1 VRKQVQKINTEELK
15 NSILMQEEKR
25 EYYSNKFEKIGI
37 RVKENLKSQNTD
49 EALKD
54 ITIGAMIL

>member
-1 VRKQVQKINTEELK
+1 
-15 NSILMQEEKR
+15 MQEEKK
-25 EYYSNKFEKIGI
+25 EYYSNKFDKIGI
-37 RVKENLKSQNTD
+37 RVKENLKKQNTD